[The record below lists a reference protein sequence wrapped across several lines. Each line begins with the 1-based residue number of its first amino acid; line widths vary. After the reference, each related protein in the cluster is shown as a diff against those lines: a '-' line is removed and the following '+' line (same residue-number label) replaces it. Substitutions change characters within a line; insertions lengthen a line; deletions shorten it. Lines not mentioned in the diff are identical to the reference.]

1 MPRTQAVCMG
11 ASPLA
16 LGVLLVTACVVRRS
30 LALMASGL
38 ALICL
43 CLNGINEMLCLVL
56 SGPLLLIAYPS
67 AFLMVCSVQ

>member
-1 MPRTQAVCMG
+1 MG

-30 LALMASGL
+30 LTFMASGL

-43 CLNGINEMLCLVL
+43 CLNGINEMLSLVL
-56 SGPLLLIAYPS
+56 SDPLLLIA
-67 AFLMVCSVQ
+67 

>member
-1 MPRTQAVCMG
+1 MG
-11 ASPLA
+11 PSPLA
-16 LGVLLVTACVVRRS
+16 LGVLLVTACVVRRF
-30 LALMASGL
+30 LTLMASEL

-43 CLNGINEMLCLVL
+43 CLNGINEMLSLIL